1 MKKRIYNRGV
11 NRVHDKMCCAANM
24 NGVFEGFVKAD
35 SKEELKEKLRGSGY
49 AKHGGLF
56 KV

>member
-1 MKKRIYNRGV
+1 MKKRIYNGGV
-11 NRVHDKMCCAANM
+11 NRVHGKDCCAANI

-35 SKEELKEKLRGSGY
+35 NKEELKAKFKGSGY
-49 AKHGGLF
+49 AKHGVLF